1 MTKLKAFIQQLSERT
16 ELSESSY
23 GTFAKI
29 TRLELK
35 MVVEMLKVAK
45 ATLSNISNSNRNVI
59 CGEAK
64 MALEELNRLAEGVVD
79 AG

>member
-1 MTKLKAFIQQLSERT
+1 MTKLEQFIQQLSERT

-35 MVVEMLKVAK
+35 MVVEMLKVA
-45 ATLSNISNSNRNVI
+45 ID
-59 CGEAK
+59 C
-64 MALEELNRLAEGVVD
+64 LEHHEGYKPVDVCLDELNRLAEGVVGNGLD
-79 AG
+79 